1 MKFEIEK
8 EAFNIGEREATRPVG
23 MATYG
28 EVCRAATEYLKE
40 IKLMDKLE
48 HLSSEEE
55 DPLEIPSFERLACYA
70 VPCRGGGHDIFVDAV
85 DEAGNRRSILSGR
98 TFFGYF
104 VACEIAGELARFFY
118 HDNT

>member
-1 MKFEIEK
+1 MKESFSL
-8 EAFNIGEREATRPVG
+8 VG
-23 MATYG
+23 VTTYG
-28 EVCRAATEYLKE
+28 EARSAAIQYLSE

-48 HLSSEEE
+48 HFSTEEE
-55 DPLEIPSFERLACYA
+55 DQVEIPRLERLACYA
-70 VPCRGGGHDIFVDAV
+70 VPCRSGGHDVFVDAV
-85 DEAGNRRSILSGR
+85 DELGNRYAILSGR